1 MCPWWTISSHLPS
14 CTWLSTKSYTL
25 IISISWLHF
34 FHKLKE
40 PDNFQPETEPESKV
54 NGYSPSGEIMVLYN
68 CIPSMSPGTSHPH
81 CPARREACGLSTLSS
96 HTSWGIAISKH
107 ELRNWLHTCAT
118 NMNAN
123 SIRIHP
129 EGLKCD
135 RSFYGTILR
144 HNSIMIAGK
153 CALSDVSKNS
163 CKNSRL
169 SKQQELHL
177 HLITNA
183 GN

>member
-1 MCPWWTISSHLPS
+1 
-14 CTWLSTKSYTL
+14 
-25 IISISWLHF
+25 
-34 FHKLKE
+34 
-40 PDNFQPETEPESKV
+40 
-54 NGYSPSGEIMVLYN
+54 
-68 CIPSMSPGTSHPH
+68 
-81 CPARREACGLSTLSS
+81 
-96 HTSWGIAISKH
+96 
-107 ELRNWLHTCAT
+107 
-118 NMNAN
+118 MNAN